1 MIRVIILS
9 NFFVGLLFSF
19 QVQIGQLE
27 AMSVM
32 AGSYLRER
40 LMERKRNASDIA
52 SWSRL
57 AIVHHIGIF
66 GIIIRQN
73 GLAMEGERRAYF
85 KELVD
90 LLNCI

>member
-9 NFFVGLLFSF
+9 NFFVVFLFSF
-19 QVQIGQLE
+19 QIQIGQLE
-27 AMSVM
+27 AMSVI
-32 AGSYLRER
+32 AGSYLRKR
-40 LMERKRNASDIA
+40 LMERKRNTSDIA
-52 SWSRL
+52 SWSCL

-66 GIIIRQN
+66 GIIVRQN
-73 GLAMEGERRAYF
+73 GLAMEGERKAYF